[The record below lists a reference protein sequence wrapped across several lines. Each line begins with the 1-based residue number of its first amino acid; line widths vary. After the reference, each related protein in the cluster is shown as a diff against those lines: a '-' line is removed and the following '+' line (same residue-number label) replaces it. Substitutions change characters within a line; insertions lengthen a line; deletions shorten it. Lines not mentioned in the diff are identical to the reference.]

1 MRFWSAAL
9 PVVSHRMWRVG
20 VVAPLA
26 LIALAALAGTGHA
39 QICSNFC
46 APPAPSS
53 VSANAATT
61 TMALGSA
68 GFDLGSQFLQS
79 LDAHASPGFGYTLPN
94 PGGGGAS
101 GDAPRYR
108 TWVESYGLWS
118 KTAAEGDFVS
128 DTRRTLGGVG
138 GISANVIPG
147 GWLGVSV
154 DQSHT
159 NIDAPAAS
167 QFAALDLTQVGINGS
182 YEIGQWTVSGAAI
195 RGLGSAGTN
204 RFTSTGPAGTS
215 FDADIWGA
223 TGEVNYYWA
232 LGNARVVPKL
242 GADWLRTHSAGY
254 TESGPSLDDASV
266 PGATWSRTRLY
277 AGAEIGDSFMIDKT
291 LLDLSGY
298 ARALDSVAQNAPSLL
313 LSSATGGEL
322 PTLIQG
328 VPEARYGLDAGAT
341 ASLRLTTLTRVYVGF
356 DSHFRDGYQAYGG
369 TVGGEIK
376 W

>member
-1 MRFWSAAL
+1 VVLRRIPSQRMRRVGIYA
-9 PVVSHRMWRVG
+9 PVVLV
-20 VVAPLA
+20 
-26 LIALAALAGTGHA
+26 ALAALAGTGHA
-39 QICSNFC
+39 QCYYLC
-46 APPAPSS
+46 PPTSS

-61 TMALGSA
+61 TMAFGST

-79 LDAHASPGFGYTLPN
+79 LDSHAAPGFGYTLPN
-94 PGGGGAS
+94 PGGGGAN

-118 KTAAEGDFVS
+118 KTAADGDFVS
-128 DTRRTLGGVG
+128 DKRRTLGGVG
-138 GISANVIPG
+138 GFSANIVPG

-167 QFAALDLTQVGINGS
+167 QFAALDLTQIGINGS
-182 YEIGQWTVSGAAI
+182 YEIGQWTVSGAAV

-204 RFTSTGPAGTS
+204 RFTSTGTAGTS
-215 FDADIWGA
+215 FGADIWGA
-223 TGEVNYYWA
+223 TAEVNYYWA

-242 GADWLRTHSAGY
+242 GADWVSTHSAAY

-266 PGATWSRTRLY
+266 PGATWTRTRLF

-298 ARALDSVAQNAPSLL
+298 ARALDSVAQNAPSVL

-341 ASLRLTTLTRVYVGF
+341 ASLRLSALTRVYIGF

>member
-1 MRFWSAAL
+1 MPAIGVRAFAAL
-9 PVVSHRMWRVG
+9 
-20 VVAPLA
+20 
-26 LIALAALAGTGHA
+26 ITLAAFAGTGHA
-39 QICSNFC
+39 QSFC
-46 APPAPSS
+46 TAFCGPPPSPPRF
-53 VSANAATT
+53 VSAGAAATT
-61 TMALGSA
+61 MAFGST

-79 LDAHASPGFGYTLPN
+79 LDAHAGSAFGYTLPN
-94 PGGGGAS
+94 AGGSGGS
-101 GDAPRYR
+101 VDAPHYR

-118 KTAAEGDFVS
+118 KTAAQGDFVA
-128 DTRRTLGGVG
+128 DQRRTLGGVG
-138 GISANVIPG
+138 GLSANVAPG
-147 GWLGVSV
+147 GWLGISV

-167 QFAALDLTQVGINGS
+167 QFAALDLTQVGVNGS
-182 YEIGQWTVSGAAI
+182 YEFGQWTVSGAAV

-204 RFTSTGPAGTS
+204 RFTSTGTAGTS
-215 FDADIWGA
+215 FGADVWGA

-242 GADWLRTHSAGY
+242 GADWLRTHSADY
-254 TESGPSLDDASV
+254 TESGPSLDAASV
-266 PGATWSRTRLY
+266 PEATWTRTRLF

-328 VPEARYGLDAGAT
+328 VPEARYGVDAGAT
-341 ASLRLTTLTRVYVGF
+341 ASLRVTALTRVYIGF

-369 TVGGEIK
+369 TIGGEIK